1 MIDRFCEGI
10 DRLFLFIDRFGDYL
24 IVAQLSSLYAQ
35 RLLSFPQRFIYTQ
48 HFFAYS
54 QLPKRFAQ
62 HLPQYFIYKLIL
74 IEKKHGGSHSHC
86 DSPCFLSATW
96 FR

>member
-10 DRLFLFIDRFGDYL
+10 DRLFLFIDRLLGAIDRLFLFIDRFGDYL
-24 IVAQLSSLYAQ
+24 IFAQLSSLYAQ
-35 RLLSFPQRFIYTQ
+35 HFLSFAQR
-48 HFFAYS
+48 
-54 QLPKRFAQ
+54 
-62 HLPQYFIYKLIL
+62 FIYKLIL

-86 DSPCFLSATW
+86 DSPCFLSAAW